1 MQISVK
7 QLKVR
12 IEHTR
17 EQATKLLR
25 AYGADVLIDLIN
37 ELPTASDFGQS
48 KYFAPIKQITKEK
61 SLLSA
66 FMKLTNLMKSSRD
79 LNEYLQSALVDCV
92 TTFEFDRCSFLMM
105 SDDKSQVKSRF
116 AFNHQ
121 AEDDTT
127 RIAFHIRQSDNA
139 IGRVLES
146 KVPALIND
154 FTHRQWR
161 DLITRELVTFIQESV
176 GHAYNRGVFVV
187 SSRVIGLSNKQVSI
201 DSPEALLSYLR
212 NKEKEYFDPI
222 LWYRN
227 GTFTRALLKEG
238 YCNDQACELGG
249 FILRHVRTAFA
260 VGMKT
265 AAKKV
270 I

>member
-1 MQISVK
+1 MALNTQYINATIDSFERTCFLTKRIHLECTEYIQIGSYAPTK
-7 QLKVR
+7 RSYLGTSELKSMLKKNGYS
-12 IEHTR
+12 
-17 EQATKLLR
+17 Q
-25 AYGADVLIDLIN
+25 
-37 ELPTASDFGQS
+37 F
-48 KYFAPIKQITKEK
+48 
-61 SLLSA
+61 
-66 FMKLTNLMKSSRD
+66 LTNK
-79 LNEYLQSALVDCV
+79 
-92 TTFEFDRCSFLMM
+92 
-105 SDDKSQVKSRF
+105 
-116 AFNHQ
+116 
-121 AEDDTT
+121 
-127 RIAFHIRQSDNA
+127 
-139 IGRVLES
+139 
-146 KVPALIND
+146 
-154 FTHRQWR
+154 
-161 DLITRELVTFIQESV
+161 LVTFTQESV

-238 YCNDQACELGG
+238 YCNDQACEVGG